1 VGRRLGF
8 GSADSARDVEVI
20 GVVRDSKYNQPREDA
35 PRMVYQ
41 PYPLDGSH
49 LITAIVR
56 TGMNPDTAIEQI
68 RRQIRA
74 LDPALPVMRLTTVAL
89 QLEESLGRER
99 LIAFLS
105 SFFSLM
111 ALLLASIGLY
121 GVMAYAVARRTSEI
135 GIRIALGAE
144 RGSILSMVLRETL
157 LLAVIGVAVGIPA
170 ALASSRLV
178 STMLYGLKSTDAV
191 ILVTASLVMFA
202 VAAIAGYLPAR
213 RASRVDPMA
222 ALKYE

>member
-1 VGRRLGF
+1 M
-8 GSADSARDVEVI
+8 
-20 GVVRDSKYNQPREDA
+20 P
-35 PRMVYQ
+35 
-41 PYPLDGSH
+41 
-49 LITAIVR
+49 IT
-56 TGMNPDTAIEQI
+56 
-68 RRQIRA
+68 
-74 LDPALPVMRLTTVAL
+74 RLTTLAV

-178 STMLYGLKSTDAV
+178 STMLYGLKPTDAV
-191 ILVTASLVMFA
+191 ILVTATLVMFA

-213 RASRVDPMA
+213 RASRVDPMV

>member
-1 VGRRLGF
+1 M
-8 GSADSARDVEVI
+8 
-20 GVVRDSKYNQPREDA
+20 P
-35 PRMVYQ
+35 
-41 PYPLDGSH
+41 
-49 LITAIVR
+49 IT
-56 TGMNPDTAIEQI
+56 
-68 RRQIRA
+68 
-74 LDPALPVMRLTTVAL
+74 RLTTLAV

-170 ALASSRLV
+170 ALPPHPPSSPHVYAPPPPQPPIFVPPTLF
-178 STMLYGLKSTDAV
+178 TFP
-191 ILVTASLVMFA
+191 I
-202 VAAIAGYLPAR
+202 P
-213 RASRVDPMA
+213 PPPPPPPPP
-222 ALKYE
+222 